1 VSDGNDAAPGV
12 GGAATGV
19 PVDRPMVPSKSRDL
33 VRVVGSRVEGELIR
47 LLPGGF
53 SGAYEELVLRCFPVL
68 RGEGARDPESVVAP
82 SRAVRTRVSTGQTET
97 RGGAH
102 NARRS
107 GLNTR
112 DPLGSERAIRLR
124 ARVDRKLRALAR
136 EMQAYLDAGN
146 ERRDQLRRCTRC
158 RTFAD
163 TDWLYCPRDGAPT
176 EQVD

>member
-1 VSDGNDAAPGV
+1 MSDGNDATAGV
-12 GGAATGV
+12 DGMATGGARE
-19 PVDRPMVPSKSRDL
+19 RPM
-33 VRVVGSRVEGELIR
+33 VRVVGSRIDGELVR
-47 LLPGGF
+47 LLPAGF

-68 RGEGARDPESVVAP
+68 RGDPAKDPESVVAP
-82 SRAVRTRVSTGQTET
+82 GRAVRTRTSTGQTET
-97 RGGAH
+97 RSGAH

-112 DPLGSERAIRLR
+112 DPLGSERALRLR
-124 ARVDRKLRALAR
+124 ARVDRKLRALGR
-136 EMQAYLDAGN
+136 EMQTYLDAGN

>member
-1 VSDGNDAAPGV
+1 MLQGAPDVTDAGV
-12 GGAATGV
+12 ERRGV
-19 PVDRPMVPSKSRDL
+19 MRS
-33 VRVVGSRVEGELIR
+33 GVETELIR
-47 LLPGGF
+47 SLPSSFVGEYEDLL
-53 SGAYEELVLRCFPVL
+53 LRCFPVL
-68 RGEGARDPESVVAP
+68 RGASDRDPDAAVAAGKP
-82 SRAVRTRVSTGQTET
+82 VRARTSTRQTET

-136 EMQAYLDAGN
+136 EMASDGQ
-146 ERRDQLRRCTRC
+146 RRDQLRRCTRC

-163 TDWLYCPRDGAPT
+163 AEWNFCPRDGAPT

>member
-1 VSDGNDAAPGV
+1 MSRWGSAMSDDATTPGV
-12 GGAATGV
+12 ETSGDAV
-19 PVDRPMVPSKSRDL
+19 PMVRGVRLATVGDVSRDL
-33 VRVVGSRVEGELIR
+33 LRILPSSFVGG
-47 LLPGGF
+47 
-53 SGAYEELVLRCFPVL
+53 YEDLVLRCFPVL
-68 RGEGARDPESVVAP
+68 RGASDRDPDAAVSDGRP
-82 SRAVRTRVSTGQTET
+82 LRVRTSTGQTET

-124 ARVDRKLRALAR
+124 AKVDRKLRALAR
-136 EMQAYLDAGN
+136 EMSADVT
-146 ERRDQLRRCTRC
+146 RRDQLRRCTRC

-163 TDWLYCPRDGAPT
+163 AEWNFCPRDGAPT